1 MTTRRSIALILS
13 PAGLLLIS
21 AGRLII
27 VANFNTTTAVTIASS
42 GGFVNTL
49 LGTVIPLV
57 PVFMPYLAL
66 LLLLFRRFLLS
77 IMTFIFAAFISPT
90 SITLA
95 EGFGLA
101 RTDWNRT
108 TAVVANHRII
118 AIVIVLAILAAL
130 WFYNRSFV
138 EGLSVVVVMV
148 AALTL
153 LIAIPIQY
161 LSLPL
166 GLASSNEHRLVTR
179 AASGAYWYPWREI
192 LAALV
197 ILAIVFIA
205 LTSPRTL
212 SGLVVRF
219 SWLLTSVVAVI
230 ATIAF
235 FPYVHFIYPVPQNH
249 PYYAEV
255 THTMWLPAER
265 IELKSHLVYYG
276 YVLSSDTRWFTVLL
290 DNSRVIAYLSAGDV
304 MGRSVCQPRMRPQPK
319 QPRMQPQPEQLPPL
333 IPWLY
338 HPPRSLPPCSSQDEI
353 ALITSFLSRGESL
366 REISSIIH
374 VQPGRIICITNAYQ
388 HGLLSA
394 ALRAYECRH
403 DWNAPTP
410 VGQHF
415 WYYPSIVPY

>member
-27 VANFNTTTAVTIASS
+27 VGNFNTTTAVTIASS

-57 PVFMPYLAL
+57 PVFIPYLAL
-66 LLLLFRRFLLS
+66 LLLLSRHFLLS
-77 IMTFIFAAFISPT
+77 IMTFVFAAFISPT

-101 RTDWNRT
+101 RADWNRT

-118 AIVIVLAILAAL
+118 AIVIVLAILAAF
-130 WFYNRSFV
+130 WVYNRSFV
-138 EGLSVVVVMV
+138 EGLSTVVVMV

-153 LIAIPIQY
+153 LAAIPIAH
-161 LSLPL
+161 LPLPL
-166 GLASSNEHRLVTR
+166 GLASSDEHRLVTQSYGYWHSFR
-179 AASGAYWYPWREI
+179 AI
-192 LAALV
+192 LV
-197 ILAIVFIA
+197 ILVFLAIGFIVVAA
-205 LTSPRTL
+205 LAAPSTV
-212 SGLVVRF
+212 SGLLDGF
-219 SWLLTSVVAVI
+219 PWLVTSVVAVI
-230 ATIAF
+230 GTIAF
-235 FPYVHFIYPVPQNH
+235 FPYVHYIYPVPQRH
-249 PYYAEV
+249 VYYAEA
-255 THTMWLPAER
+255 THAMWLPAER
-265 IELKSHLVYYG
+265 IELNTHLVYYG
-276 YVLSSDTRWFTVLL
+276 YVLSSDSGWFTVLL
-290 DNSRVIAYLSAGDV
+290 NNSRVIAYLSAHDIV
-304 MGRSVCQPRMRPQPK
+304 SRYVCQPRMPAQPK
-319 QPRMQPQPEQLPPL
+319 QNPPL

-338 HPPRSLPPCSSQDEI
+338 HPPPRLPACDSSHDEI

-366 REISSIIH
+366 REISSITH
-374 VQPGRIICITNAYQ
+374 VQPERIISITNAYQ